1 MENLNVQQNVETKQ
15 TSTKVTGGLA
25 IASLVLGIIA
35 LVLGWTMVFGFIC
48 GFISII
54 LGIVAL
60 VKKQKPAC
68 PIIGI
73 VLSVIGIL
81 VSIVMLISIIGLTTY
96 FSKNIISGIKINTV
110 EDVISGH
117 SWEASDGS
125 LLVLDDDGT
134 FRYYRDQ
141 DDRSDY
147 YYEGTYK
154 VYCGE
159 DAVEYIA
166 EDLEEYGVTEE
177 EQREI
182 FERNE
187 EYNVD
192 NYYCMVLTYEKCF
205 IDGENTLEETV
216 ITPYFGFY
224 YEKYEELDFANMN
237 TATYYYFEK
246 VD

>member
-1 MENLNVQQNVETKQ
+1 MENINVEQNVETKQ
-15 TSTKVTGGLA
+15 TAKKVTGGLA

-73 VLSVIGIL
+73 VLSVIGI
-81 VSIVMLISIIGLTTY
+81 IVAIIMTISVIGLTT
-96 FSKNIISGIKINTV
+96 FFTKHVITGIKINAV

-117 SWEASDGS
+117 SWETTDGS
-125 LLVLDDDGT
+125 LLVLDDDGS
-134 FRYYRDQ
+134 FKYYRDP

-182 FERNE
+182 FERNAK
-187 EYNVD
+187 YNVD
-192 NYYCMVLTYEKCF
+192 NYYCMVLTNKKC
-205 IDGENTLEETV
+205 IIEGENTLEETV
-216 ITPYFGFY
+216 VTPYFGFY
-224 YEKYEELDFANMN
+224 YEQYDALDFANMN
-237 TATYYYFEK
+237 TGTYYYFEK